1 MSSGS
6 PSLDPCPVVT
16 DSRDDAERV
25 ADRWRNRR
33 RMAWWSLVSG
43 LLFPVLLL
51 LSPVACATLSAIA
64 GPFYLFVGAVVGA
77 YIGFATVDDK
87 WQGYGRT
94 QPPSQPVSPR
104 TPGLETAEPYAP
116 AAQSL
121 SEPFAEPF
129 PPIQPIDRRK
139 YDHTL
144 D

>member
-1 MSSGS
+1 MT
-6 PSLDPCPVVT
+6 SLDNVVT
-16 DSRDDAERV
+16 DDA

-87 WQGYGRT
+87 WQGYGRA

-104 TPGLETAEPYAP
+104 TPGSETAEPYAP
-116 AAQSL
+116 ATTF
-121 SEPFAEPF
+121 SEPFSEPF
-129 PPIQPIDRRK
+129 PTIQPIDRRK
-139 YDHTL
+139 YDGIKS
-144 D
+144 DFPPYK

>member
-1 MSSGS
+1 MTD
-6 PSLDPCPVVT
+6 PSIAPVVT
-16 DSRDDAERV
+16 EGETDRV

-43 LLFPVLLL
+43 LAFPVLLL
-51 LSPVACATLSAIA
+51 LSPAACPTLSAIA

-94 QPPSQPVSPR
+94 QPPSSPR
-104 TPGLETAEPYAP
+104 TAEEPYAP
-116 AAQSL
+116 AAQ
-121 SEPFAEPF
+121 FQEPF
-129 PPIQPIDRRK
+129 PQIQPIDRRK
-139 YDHTL
+139 YDGIET

>member
-1 MSSGS
+1 MTSHEQDH
-6 PSLDPCPVVT
+6 SLDNVVT
-16 DSRDDAERV
+16 EGDGDRI

-43 LLFPVLLL
+43 LAFPVLLL
-51 LSPVACATLSAIA
+51 LSPAACPTLSAIA

-94 QPPSQPVSPR
+94 KPPVSHR
-104 TPGLETAEPYAP
+104 TPGHWTEEPYAP
-116 AAQSL
+116 ASTYD
-121 SEPFAEPF
+121 PFPDPF